1 MAYVMKV
8 QQSFLSTLINPLM
21 ARRYLIEML
30 GTFAY
35 VFFGVG
41 ARILIGYHTDLAG
54 RLVIYLIF
62 GLALATMGFAFHTIS
77 SAAFNPAITLGLA
90 AAKRFPWRYVL
101 PYWLAQCAGAILAS
115 SFHLFLLPPALV
127 IANKHGASIPH
138 IGLLQATCIEAMI
151 TFFYMLICIAV
162 ATEKRF
168 DHSIGQFAR
177 GAGITCFCLFAAPLS
192 GGSLNPARSLGP
204 AIFVGGS
211 LLADVWIYWLGPC
224 VGAILAAWLY
234 EMIREGKENAL
245 EAPVG
250 IFEGIRKVPLPKQP
264 D

>member
-1 MAYVMKV
+1 
-8 QQSFLSTLINPLM
+8 M

-35 VFFGVG
+35 VFFGAG
-41 ARILIGYHTDLAG
+41 ARIIVGYHTDFAG

-62 GLALATMGFAFHTIS
+62 GLTLATMGFAFNTIS
-77 SAAFNPAITLGLA
+77 AAAFNPAITLGLA
-90 AAKRFPWRYVL
+90 ISGRFPWRYVL
-101 PYWLAQCAGAILAS
+101 PYWVAQCAGAIVAS
-115 SFHLFLLPPALV
+115 SFHLFLLPFALV
-127 IANKHGASIPH
+127 VANKHGASFPS
-138 IGLLQATCIEAMI
+138 IGLLQSACIEAII
-151 TFFYMLICIAV
+151 TFFYMLISIAV
-162 ATEKRF
+162 ATEKDF
-168 DHSIGQFAR
+168 DHSLGQFAR

-204 AIFVGGS
+204 AIFAGGAI
-211 LLADVWIYWLGPC
+211 LAHVWVYWLGPC
-224 VGAILAAWLY
+224 VGAMLAARLY

-250 IFEGIRKVPLPKQP
+250 IFEGIRQLPLPQQP